1 MSKHAHKIH
10 FHSNIS
16 TFYHFRLLNRV
27 TTISSYSDLLLLL
40 PFPCLSSN
48 INNFVINDNRNAQ
61 PDGLGDQNYRVN
73 DDTVKY
79 LCITVTLL
87 P

>member
-1 MSKHAHKIH
+1 ML
-10 FHSNIS
+10 NIS
-16 TFYHFRLLNRV
+16 MFYHFRLLNRV
-27 TTISSYSDLLLLL
+27 TTILSYSDLLLLL

-48 INNFVINDNRNAQ
+48 INKSVINDNRNAQ